1 MKVAATAAEDQ
12 QPSHILLGIKIFTN
26 SADTAGGG
34 TAFRCTASWTRIHSS
49 TAQLTLARLETED
62 AELEQPGRTSKTDR
76 ESGQS
81 VNCKGAMSKK
91 NFSYSP
97 RSVWY
102 KNNSSCSTSPF
113 IPASSSQASAAF
125 KLL

>member
-62 AELEQPGRTSKTDR
+62 AELEQPGGVVLMPPDR
-76 ESGQS
+76 
-81 VNCKGAMSKK
+81 
-91 NFSYSP
+91 P
-97 RSVWY
+97 RER
-102 KNNSSCSTSPF
+102 PER
-113 IPASSSQASAAF
+113 
-125 KLL
+125 KL